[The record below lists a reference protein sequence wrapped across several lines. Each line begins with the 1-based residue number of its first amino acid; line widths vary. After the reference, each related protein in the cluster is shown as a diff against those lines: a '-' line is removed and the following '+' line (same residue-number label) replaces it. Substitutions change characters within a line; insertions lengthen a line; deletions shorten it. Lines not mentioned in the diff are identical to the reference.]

1 MSFNLFIE
9 EAQVRCRLDTA
20 AGEAAAAATRSE
32 DVRAIEIIGENK

>member
-20 AGEAAAAATRSE
+20 AGEAATAATRRDAS
-32 DVRAIEIIGENK
+32 AIEIIGEN